1 MTKTDTKQKSVAWV
15 YSSHRTL
22 EGGGVEIGRAFP
34 TQQLEDVDPFLLLDH
49 MGPLQIKPGEKTGFP
64 DHPHRGFET
73 VTYLL
78 AGQIEHRDSF
88 GNRGFLEAGD
98 VQWMTA
104 GSGLV
109 HSEMPGRDLVRTGGR
124 LEGFQIWINLP
135 RRDKMTPPRYQ
146 ELKAAEIPHAERD
159 GVGVKVIA
167 GEALGTR
174 GAIESRSPMLYL
186 HLTLAPGAKHV
197 QEIPKSFNA
206 LAYIIRGQAAFG
218 GLAEPQGDGR
228 VVLFSHD
235 GDEVSISNPSDKPV
249 DLLLLAGEPI
259 GEPVAR
265 YGPFVM
271 NNREELVQA
280 FEDYRSGKM
289 GTLE

>member
-1 MTKTDTKQKSVAWV
+1 MTKTEVKQRSVQWV
-15 YSSHRTL
+15 YSAHRTL

-34 TQQLEDVDPFLLLDH
+34 TAQLEDVDPFLLLDH
-49 MGPLQIKPGEKTGFP
+49 MGPLQIKPGENTGFP

-78 AGQIEHRDSF
+78 AGQLEHRDSF

-109 HSEMPGRDLVRTGGR
+109 HSEMPGRDLVRTGGL

-135 RRDKMTPPRYQ
+135 KRDKMTTPRYQ

-159 GVGVKVIA
+159 GVRVKVIA
-167 GEALGTR
+167 GEALGVR

-186 HLTLAPGAKHV
+186 HLTLDPGARHG
-197 QEIPKSFNA
+197 QEIPGNFNA
-206 LAYIIRGQAAFG
+206 LAYVIRGEVAFG
-218 GLAEPQGDGR
+218 GLAEAQSDGR

-235 GDEVSISNPSDKPV
+235 GDQLSISNPADKPV

-271 NNREELVQA
+271 NTREELVEA

-289 GTLE
+289 GTLD